1 MSTAAVKRNTVEE
14 YLAFERDST
23 TKHEFY
29 DGEIFAM
36 EGASAPH
43 NLAALNVASELRNA
57 LRDRDCVTFPSDMR
71 VLLSTGLYTYPDASV
86 VCGPRDIEKIGGL
99 DTLKNPTLIVEI
111 LSPSTEA
118 YDLGRK
124 FDHYRTIPS
133 LKGYLI
139 LRQDRPHACHYLK
152 RNDGDWGLSTA
163 DGIDGRV
170 KLSEIDVTLSL
181 ADLYAK
187 VEFPSAELET
197 EDPAPDTTP
206 PESRPAGPRLR

>member
-1 MSTAAVKRNTVEE
+1 MSTAAVKRYTVEE
-14 YLAFERDST
+14 YLALELAST

-36 EGASAPH
+36 AGASAPH
-43 NLAALNVASELRNA
+43 NLVALNVASELRSA
-57 LRDRDCVTFPSDMR
+57 LRDRDCVAFPSDLR
-71 VLLSTGLYTYPDASV
+71 VLLPTGLYTYPDASV
-86 VCGPRDIEKIGGL
+86 VCGPRDIEMIGGL

-139 LRQDRPHACHYLK
+139 LRQDRPRVYHYL
-152 RNDGDWGLSTA
+152 RRGDGDWGLTAA

-170 KLSEIDVTLSL
+170 KLPEIDVALSL

-187 VEFPSAELET
+187 VEFPPAEDET
-197 EDPAPDTTP
+197 KDPAPDTTP